1 MDYNNNKIENLQEVL
16 DAVHKADLPPLQS
29 RDMTSAIKRICEMA
43 GMAPAAFPAKAPA
56 IRATL
61 AKIRPA
67 AHGVSHKT
75 WANLLSLFRAA
86 LKSVGV
92 IDPMGQGTAMQNEA
106 WAPLVKAIADDTR
119 QSCGLAAFANFC
131 VARNI
136 SPRHVNDAV
145 VQRFHGWLEMRTL
158 CPKPR
163 DVVRRVPHLWN
174 EASDKI
180 GIWPNIK
187 LTTLSFKSPPERLQW
202 SDLSESFRRDAQ
214 AYLAMRAEPD
224 LFDERPN
231 APSRLAAS
239 TLRATE

>member
-92 IDPMGQGTAMQNEA
+92 IDPLGQGTAMQNEA
-106 WAPLVKAIADDTR
+106 WAPLVKAIADDKR
-119 QSCGLAAFANFC
+119 QSCGLATFANFC

-136 SPRHVNDAV
+136 SPRHVNDTV
-145 VQRFHGWLEMRTL
+145 VQQFLGET
-158 CPKPR
+158 
-163 DVVRRVPHLWN
+163 VVRVTVPWVQIPPSPPYPIDLQGFYGLFVFQGTN
-174 EASDKI
+174 
-180 GIWPNIK
+180 GGPR
-187 LTTLSFKSPPERLQW
+187 LTLSLRPGDQAAILPKLNPGFKTYAPTPV
-202 SDLSESFRRDAQ
+202 RRSSTPRRALKT
-214 AYLAMRAEPD
+214 YMRAC
-224 LFDERPN
+224 
-231 APSRLAAS
+231 PS
-239 TLRATE
+239 E